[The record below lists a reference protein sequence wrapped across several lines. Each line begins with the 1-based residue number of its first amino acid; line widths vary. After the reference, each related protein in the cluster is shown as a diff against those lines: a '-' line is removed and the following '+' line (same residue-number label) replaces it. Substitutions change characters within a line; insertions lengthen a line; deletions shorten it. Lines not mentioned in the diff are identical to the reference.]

1 MNEEDESKGGTQ
13 YNPPDLF
20 EARVTGSR
28 ETIDKLMK
36 EPGLDLGCRP
46 HPEVHPDGT
55 GTLLFYASE
64 DRIARLEADG
74 YKLERG
80 ENVSELGRQRL
91 KEVGEGD
98 RFEGGRV
105 TPHGLGN
112 KTDQGRKGGLS

>member
-1 MNEEDESKGGTQ
+1 MNEEDEGKDGAQ

-20 EARVTGSR
+20 EARVTGDR
-28 ETIDKLMK
+28 ATIDKLMK
-36 EPGLDLGCRP
+36 EPGIDLGCRP
-46 HPEVHPDGT
+46 HPEVNLDGT
-55 GTLLFYASE
+55 GTLLVYASE
-64 DRIARLEADG
+64 ERIAKLEAEG

-105 TPHGLGN
+105 TPRGLGD
-112 KTDQGRKGGLS
+112 KTDRGRKGGLS

>member
-1 MNEEDESKGGTQ
+1 MNEEDEGKDGAQ
-13 YNPPDLF
+13 YNPPDLY
-20 EARVTGSR
+20 EVRVTGDR

-36 EPGLDLGCRP
+36 EPGVDLGCRP
-46 HPEVHPDGT
+46 HPEANPDGT
-55 GTLLFYASE
+55 GTLLVYVSE
-64 DRIARLEADG
+64 ERIAELEAEG

-105 TPHGLGN
+105 TPHGLGD
-112 KTDQGRKGGLS
+112 KTDRGRKGGLS